1 MPVLTAKD
9 LDIGYKRGNQIE
21 KVVSIGLNLELC
33 PGELI
38 CLVGPNGSGKST
50 LLRTITGLQKA
61 LAGEVLLHGKPIESY
76 DNKALAK
83 VISVVLTTPVRVG
96 AMRAYDLVGL
106 GRFPFTDMFD
116 QMREEDHKVVRTAL
130 EMAGATPL
138 AERFVHTLSD
148 GERQKVMIARA
159 LAQEPSLLML
169 DEPTAFLDLPG
180 RVSVMQLLRDLAH
193 GHDKA
198 ILTSTHDLDLAMRIA
213 DRVWLM
219 GRNGEFLQGAPEDL
233 ALDGSFSSV
242 FSIGKVQFDAY
253 TGQFQMNG
261 MPTRQVMLKA
271 DGLNR
276 IWAEKALNRAGFSV
290 AVEAEIQLEFV
301 ENAWCLSYQQKQE
314 SFENIYDLLQTLRNI
329 EFDKR

>member
-1 MPVLTAKD
+1 
-9 LDIGYKRGNQIE
+9 
-21 KVVSIGLNLELC
+21 VVSYGLNLELH

-61 LAGEVLLHGKPIESY
+61 LTGEVLLHGNPIESY

-83 VISVVLTTPVRVG
+83 VISVVLTTPIQVG

-233 ALDGSFSSV
+233 ALDGSFSNV

-253 TGQFQMNG
+253 TGQFAMNG
-261 MPTRQVMLKA
+261 NPTRKVLLKA

-290 AVEAEIQLEFV
+290 DDEAEAQVEVV
-301 ENAWCLSYQQKQE
+301 ENAWRLTYQQKQE
-314 SFENIYDLLQTLRNI
+314 SYENLYDLLQTMRNMD
-329 EFDKR
+329 FDRN

>member
-1 MPVLTAKD
+1 M
-9 LDIGYKRGNQIE
+9 
-21 KVVSIGLNLELC
+21 ELC

-159 LAQEPSLLML
+159 LAQEPS
-169 DEPTAFLDLPG
+169 
-180 RVSVMQLLRDLAH
+180 R
-193 GHDKA
+193 
-198 ILTSTHDLDLAMRIA
+198 
-213 DRVWLM
+213 
-219 GRNGEFLQGAPEDL
+219 
-233 ALDGSFSSV
+233 
-242 FSIGKVQFDAY
+242 
-253 TGQFQMNG
+253 
-261 MPTRQVMLKA
+261 
-271 DGLNR
+271 
-276 IWAEKALNRAGFSV
+276 
-290 AVEAEIQLEFV
+290 
-301 ENAWCLSYQQKQE
+301 
-314 SFENIYDLLQTLRNI
+314 
-329 EFDKR
+329 

>member
-1 MPVLTAKD
+1 
-9 LDIGYKRGNQIE
+9 
-21 KVVSIGLNLELC
+21 
-33 PGELI
+33 
-38 CLVGPNGSGKST
+38 
-50 LLRTITGLQKA
+50 
-61 LAGEVLLHGKPIESY
+61 
-76 DNKALAK
+76 
-83 VISVVLTTPVRVG
+83 
-96 AMRAYDLVGL
+96 
-106 GRFPFTDMFD
+106 
-116 QMREEDHKVVRTAL
+116 
-130 EMAGATPL
+130 
-138 AERFVHTLSD
+138 
-148 GERQKVMIARA
+148 
-159 LAQEPSLLML
+159 ML

-271 DGLNR
+271 EGLNR
-276 IWAEKALNRAGFSV
+276 IWAEKALNRAGFLWEMRRKFSLNLSKTP
-290 AVEAEIQLEFV
+290 ASELSAET
-301 ENAWCLSYQQKQE
+301 K
-314 SFENIYDLLQTLRNI
+314 SFENIYDLLQTLRHVELEKLSSDRYNQAFRTFI
-329 EFDKR
+329 EHGQETMFEREPNANERK

>member
-1 MPVLTAKD
+1 M
-9 LDIGYKRGNQIE
+9 
-21 KVVSIGLNLELC
+21 ELC

-271 DGLNR
+271 EGLNR

-290 AVEAEIQLEFV
+290 GDEAEIQLEFV
-301 ENAWCLSYQQKQE
+301 ENTWRLSYQQKQKG
-314 SFENIYDLLQTLRNI
+314 FENIYDLLQTLRNI

>member
-1 MPVLTAKD
+1 
-9 LDIGYKRGNQIE
+9 
-21 KVVSIGLNLELC
+21 LELC

-290 AVEAEIQLEFV
+290 ADQAEIQLEFD
-301 ENAWCLSYQQKQE
+301 ENAWSLSYQQKQE

>member
-21 KVVSIGLNLELC
+21 KVVSTGLNLELC

-61 LAGEVLLHGKPIESY
+61 LAGDVLLHGQPIESY

-83 VISVVLTTPVRVG
+83 VISVVLTTPVQIG

-106 GRFPFTDMFD
+106 GRFPFTNMFD
-116 QMREEDHKVVRTAL
+116 QMREEDHEVVRIAL

-233 ALDGSFSSV
+233 ALDGSFSTV

-261 MPTRQVMLKA
+261 LPTRQVMLKA

-276 IWAEKALNRAGFSV
+276 IWTEKALNRAGFSV
-290 AVEAEIQLEFV
+290 ADEAEIQLEFV
-301 ENAWCLSYQQKQE
+301 ENTWRLSYQQKQKG
-314 SFENIYDLLQTLRNI
+314 FENIYDLLQTLRNI

>member
-1 MPVLTAKD
+1 M
-9 LDIGYKRGNQIE
+9 
-21 KVVSIGLNLELC
+21 
-33 PGELI
+33 
-38 CLVGPNGSGKST
+38 VGPNGSGKST

-233 ALDGSFSSV
+233 ALDGSFSAV
-242 FSIGKVQFDAY
+242 FSVGKVQFDAY

-261 MPTRQVMLKA
+261 LPTRQVMLKA

-276 IWAEKALNRAGFSV
+276 IWTEKALNRAGFSV
-290 AVEAEIQLEFV
+290 ADEAEIQLEFV
-301 ENAWCLSYQQKQE
+301 ENTWRLSYQQKQKG
-314 SFENIYDLLQTLRNI
+314 FENIYDLLQTLRNI

>member
-21 KVVSIGLNLELC
+21 KVVSTGLNLELC

-61 LAGEVLLHGKPIESY
+61 LAGDVLLHGQPIESY

-83 VISVVLTTPVRVG
+83 VISVVLTTPVQIG

-106 GRFPFTDMFD
+106 GRFPFTNMFD
-116 QMREEDHKVVRTAL
+116 QMREEDHEVVRIAL

-290 AVEAEIQLEFV
+290 ADEAEIQLEFV
-301 ENAWCLSYQQKQE
+301 ENTWRLSYQQKQKG
-314 SFENIYDLLQTLRNI
+314 FENIYDLLQTLRNI

>member
-1 MPVLTAKD
+1 ML
-9 LDIGYKRGNQIE
+9 
-21 KVVSIGLNLELC
+21 
-33 PGELI
+33 
-38 CLVGPNGSGKST
+38 GPNGSGKST
-50 LLRTITGLQKA
+50 LLRTLTGLQES
-61 LAGEVLLHGKPIESY
+61 LAGDVLLHGKPIGSY

-83 VISVVLTTPVRVG
+83 VISVVLTTPVQVG

-116 QMREEDHKVVRTAL
+116 QMREEDHKMVRISL
-130 EMAGATPL
+130 EMAGALPL
-138 AERFVHTLSD
+138 AERYVHTLSD

-180 RVSVMQLLRDLAH
+180 RVAVMQLLRDLAH
-193 GHDKA
+193 GHDRA

-233 ALDGSFSSV
+233 ALDGSFSTV
-242 FSIGKVQFDAY
+242 FSVGKVQFDAF
-253 TGQFQMNG
+253 TGQFEMNG
-261 MPTRQVMLKA
+261 MPTRQVVLKA

-276 IWAEKALNRAGFSV
+276 VWAEKALNRAGFSV
-290 AVEAEIQLEFV
+290 ADEAELQLEFA
-301 ENAWCLSYQQKQE
+301 ENAWCLTYQQTQQ
-314 SFENIYDLLQTLRNI
+314 SFENLFDLLQTMRNL
-329 EFDKR
+329 DLHAS

>member
-1 MPVLTAKD
+1 M
-9 LDIGYKRGNQIE
+9 
-21 KVVSIGLNLELC
+21 VSAGLNLELC

-76 DNKALAK
+76 TNKALAK
-83 VISVVLTTPVRVG
+83 VISVVLTTPVQVG

-116 QMREEDHKVVRTAL
+116 QMREEDHKVVRIAL
-130 EMAGATPL
+130 EMSGASSL

-219 GRNGEFLQGAPEDL
+219 GRNGELLQGAPEDL
-233 ALDGSFSSV
+233 ALDGSFSNV
-242 FSIGKVQFDAY
+242 FSIGKIQFDAY
-253 TGQFQMNG
+253 TGQFAMNG
-261 MPTRQVMLKA
+261 KPTRKVILKA

-276 IWAEKALNRAGFSV
+276 IWAEKALSRAGFSV
-290 AVEAEIQLEFV
+290 ADEAQTQVEFK
-301 ENAWCLSYQQKQE
+301 ENQWRLTFQQKQDC
-314 SFENIYDLLQTLRNI
+314 FENLYDLLQTLRQVD
-329 EFDKR
+329 FDQS